1 MAKDE
6 PCGASAEEILERC
19 MEYADCIYVREEI
32 NGAWRSVSLAEL
44 PVARALWHVIQFV
57 RSRSEAA
64 NPL

>member
-1 MAKDE
+1 
-6 PCGASAEEILERC
+6 